1 MTRAIALS
9 LICAVAA
16 LTATGCGES
25 AGAGGD
31 ADPAALVPA
40 SAPIY
45 AEAAVQPTGE
55 RREDALAAAG
65 KLLRTGDPA
74 GKLRQ
79 LIDDGLAENGGGL
92 TWEKDFAPWLGEEA
106 GVWAS
111 NLEAQEP
118 SWAVIVAT
126 KDAGAAET
134 ALGRF
139 REDDPGAASQLLRAA
154 ERLHQKDRVH
164 RVHFAQPLPHV
175 LAAAEVQHR
184 ASPCLAVQLEESLRS
199 ERWFPQ

>member
-1 MTRAIALS
+1 M
-9 LICAVAA
+9 
-16 LTATGCGES
+16 
-25 AGAGGD
+25 
-31 ADPAALVPA
+31 PAATPTRPSLVPA

-92 TWEKDFAPWLGEEA
+92 TWEKDFAPWLGEDA

-111 NLEAQEP
+111 NLEAPKP

-126 KDAGAAET
+126 KDAG
-134 ALGRF
+134 GRG
-139 REDDPGAASQLLRAA
+139 DGAR
-154 ERLHQKDRVH
+154 
-164 RVHFAQPLPHV
+164 PLPRGRPGRH
-175 LAAAEVQHR
+175 ATRTAPTT
-184 ASPCLAVQLEESLRS
+184 ASTTRS
-199 ERWFPQ
+199 TPSGSRTA

>member
-1 MTRAIALS
+1 LRGSPYASSSLPPVDVGGVRQGLRRDSIRMTRAIALP

-16 LTATGCGES
+16 LTAAGCGES

-79 LIDDGLAENGGGL
+79 LI
-92 TWEKDFAPWLGEEA
+92 
-106 GVWAS
+106 
-111 NLEAQEP
+111 
-118 SWAVIVAT
+118 
-126 KDAGAAET
+126 
-134 ALGRF
+134 
-139 REDDPGAASQLLRAA
+139 
-154 ERLHQKDRVH
+154 
-164 RVHFAQPLPHV
+164 
-175 LAAAEVQHR
+175 
-184 ASPCLAVQLEESLRS
+184 
-199 ERWFPQ
+199 